1 VSPAR
6 LTVEAGGTPAG
17 AEAAALAA
25 ALTALLD
32 DERAAAAGGVD
43 PLPPAYRSRWRR
55 AAALEAVASMPHSKD
70 TGPVWG
76 GMA

>member
-1 VSPAR
+1 MSPAR

-17 AEAAALAA
+17 AQAAALAA
-25 ALTALLD
+25 ALVALLD
-32 DERAAAAGGVD
+32 EERARAGAAD
-43 PLPPAYRSRWRR
+43 PLPAPYRSRWRR
-55 AAALEAVASMPHSKD
+55 AAALEAVAAMPHSKD

>member
-1 VSPAR
+1 MSPAR

-17 AEAAALAA
+17 AESAALAA

-32 DERAAAAGGVD
+32 DERARAGAPD
-43 PLPPAYRSRWRR
+43 PLPAAYRSRWRR
-55 AAALEAVASMPHSKD
+55 AAALEAVASMPHAKD